1 MKTPTGELN
10 QEVIGLK
17 QIAECKGTYKGWY
30 KGVFEIKS
38 NAVELTRK
46 VRNGA
51 IKQKD
56 WNLGLIAELSKD
68 QRFWDEMTGYELDS
82 GLVRTAREEELIEF
96 RKHQVYTKVPI
107 KECWDQAGKQ
117 PIGTRWIDINKGD
130 RINPEYRSRLVAQEI
145 KTDKREDL
153 FAATPPLEAIKLLI
167 SMAVT
172 EGIGYE
178 KDKRENG
185 MKLDFIDVRRAFFHS
200 DA

>member
-1 MKTPTGELN
+1 MKRKEWDLGMIAQLNKGE
-10 QEVIGLK
+10 GLSTEK
-17 QIAECKGTYKGWY
+17 
-30 KGVFEIKS
+30 
-38 NAVELTRK
+38 
-46 VRNGA
+46 
-51 IKQKD
+51 
-56 WNLGLIAELSKD
+56 
-68 QRFWDEMTGYELDS
+68 FWDEMPGYELDT
-82 GLVRTAREEELIEF
+82 GMVRAAREEELIEF

-107 KECWDQAGKQ
+107 KECWDQTGKQ
-117 PIGTRWIDINKGD
+117 PVGTRWIDINKGD